1 MPKPKLEPRPTV
13 AGWRPLFEKHG
24 GILDE
29 FMKWVEEM
37 ELRS

>member
-1 MPKPKLEPRPTV
+1 MQKPKLEPRPKV

-29 FMKWVEEM
+29 FTKWVEEM
-37 ELRS
+37 ELQS